1 MQNIEASWTG
11 QVALEK
17 AAKNTDNRCFL
28 LLFNVAHVVRY
39 IKIGHFRSIFGLFCC
54 RIYLAEPVRS
64 S

>member
-1 MQNIEASWTG
+1 MQSIGDEGTG
-11 QVALEK
+11 LVTLEK